1 MKTLA
6 NIEFQE
12 TTLERTWREAIIRV
26 LREARKPLDY
36 SEISER
42 ILTQGYYRTDGATPH
57 NTVNAQITASIKR
70 DGDSS
75 PFIKISRGVFGLNE
89 DITEQL
95 PINLAEPTATISSIA
110 TEVTE
115 AEVESSDS
123 IIRAFGMYWQRDL
136 VVWRGDPKMFG
147 KQQALTKSVDFGKQ
161 KGIYVLYDHHT
172 VVYVGRSVDRPVGKR
187 LYEHTIDR
195 LGSRWNRFS
204 LFGLLDVNDDGQL
217 LEIPLQPSLASMIGT
232 LEALLIEAL
241 EPPQNRKRGD
251 DVSAVEYIQDIDPE
265 LRDREIQNTLRAI
278 EQKMRG
284 GS

>member
-1 MKTLA
+1 MEKT
-6 NIEFQE
+6 
-12 TTLERTWREAIIRV
+12 WHEAIIRV
-26 LREARKPLDY
+26 LREAQKPLDY

-42 ILTQGYYRTDGATPH
+42 ILTQGYYESSGATPN
-57 NTVNAQITASIKR
+57 NTVNARITYSIKH

-75 PFIKISRGVFGLNE
+75 PFIKISRGVFGLKEALTDNP
-89 DITEQL
+89 L
-95 PINLAEPTATISSIA
+95 VNVAKPIEVEPEVT

-136 VVWRGDPKMFG
+136 VVWRGSPKMLG
-147 KQQALTKSVDFGKQ
+147 KQQALSKTVDFGQQ
-161 KGIYVLYDHHT
+161 KGIYILYDHHT
-172 VVYVGRSVDRPVGKR
+172 VVYVGRSIDRPIGKR

-204 LFGLLDVNDDGQL
+204 WFGLLDVAEDGQL
-217 LEIPLQPSLASMIGT
+217 QEIPLQPSLASMIGT

-251 DVSAVEYIQDIDPE
+251 DFSSVEYIQDIDPE
-265 LRDREIQNTLRAI
+265 IRDREIQKTLRNL
-278 EQKMRG
+278 EQKIR
-284 GS
+284 SF